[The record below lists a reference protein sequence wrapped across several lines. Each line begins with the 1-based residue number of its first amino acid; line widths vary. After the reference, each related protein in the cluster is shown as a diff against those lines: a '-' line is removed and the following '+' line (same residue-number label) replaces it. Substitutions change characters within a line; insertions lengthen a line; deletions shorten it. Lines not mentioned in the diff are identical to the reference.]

1 LYVLSRRPLV
11 GIPADRRQL
20 GHHPFHVAG
29 DKYAVALLDAAGCLP
44 VIVPAIARELE
55 LVELLDRLDG
65 LLFMGS
71 PTNIEPHHYRGE
83 PSVPGTPHDAHRDA
97 TTLPLLPRAVRAGV
111 PVFGICRGCQEFN
124 VAYGGTLWQR
134 LQEVPGL
141 LDHREDDEDPL
152 DVQYG
157 PAHQVTLTPGG
168 LLQRLAHG
176 AERIAVNSLHWQGVR
191 DLGLGLAVE
200 ARAED
205 GVIEAFRDPA
215 AERFALAVQ
224 WHPEWQAMKNEFS
237 VALFAE
243 FGKSCRERM
252 LNR

>member
-1 LYVLSRRPLV
+1 MSSRRPLV

-29 DKYAVALLDAAGCLP
+29 DKYAAALLDAAGCLP

-55 LVELLDRLDG
+55 LGELLERLDG

-71 PTNIEPHHYRGE
+71 PSHIEPRHYGGE
-83 PSVPGTPHDAHRDA
+83 PSEPGTPHDAHRDA

-111 PVFGICRGCQEFN
+111 PVFGICRGAQEFN
-124 VAYGGTLWQR
+124 VAYGGSLWQR
-134 LQEVPGL
+134 LQDVPGFM
-141 LDHREDDEDPL
+141 DHREDADDPL

-157 PAHQVTLTPGG
+157 PAHEVALTPGG
-168 LLQRLAHG
+168 LLERLAG
-176 AERIAVNSLHWQGVR
+176 GQPRISVNSLHWQGVKE
-191 DLGLGLAVE
+191 LGPGLVVE
-200 ARAED
+200 ARADD

-215 AERFALAVQ
+215 ARRFALAVQ
-224 WHPEWQAMKNEFS
+224 WHPEWQATRNEFS

-243 FGKSCRERM
+243 FGRSCRERM
-252 LNR
+252 QHR